1 MQLGHLDLPHALI
14 HSFGV
19 KRLLLLLAVCLVAA
33 PAAAQTT
40 GRAAIDRAIAAVYP
54 SLVRISVVVVESR
67 DGREVNLEASGS
79 GTIVSADGYV
89 VTNHHVAGRARRI
102 ICTLASREEVPA
114 DLVGTD
120 PLSDITVLKLHP
132 ATPRK
137 FPAAKFGDSS
147 TVRRGDEVL
156 AMGSPRALSQSVTLG
171 VASNTE
177 MTMPGRS
184 SLDLDG
190 EDVGSLVRW
199 IGHDAAIYPGNSGGP
214 LVNLAGE
221 IIGVNEIS
229 LGLSGAIPGNLVKQV
244 TDAIIREGRMR
255 RSWPGIEVQPTVGG
269 NVKAG
274 ALVSWVASGS
284 PAAAAGLQAGDVLVK
299 VNNLPTDA
307 QFAEQVPLVNQTLF
321 ALKIGEPATFTLL
334 RGSKEMSVKVTP
346 IERPAALFTPRELRA
361 WGVVAT
367 DLTAFEARGLGR
379 PGTAGVRVVSV
390 RNGGP
395 VEQARP
401 PIGRDDV
408 IVEVEGKPIA
418 TVADLET
425 VGNASIGK
433 KLLVTF
439 ERGRERRITIV
450 EPSGTHVPDAPPA
463 EARKAWVP
471 ISVQVL
477 TPPLAERL
485 GLAGRTGVRVTQVF
499 EPTLALQVGDVIL
512 AVDGQSV
519 RATAATDEEVFA
531 AAIRRS
537 AIGATVSLTVNR
549 GGKELA
555 VPVTL
560 AAAPPLSR
568 EMKRYE
574 DEDFGFRARDLAD
587 ADRRD
592 PRLDPDTTGVLVDSV
607 ANGSW
612 ASLGRLSAGD
622 VILAIDGRDVANV
635 DDLATRLKEIRTSR
649 PSTVVVFVRRGV
661 KSLFLDL
668 QPAWQ

>member
-1 MQLGHLDLPHALI
+1 M
-14 HSFGV
+14 
-19 KRLLLLLAVCLVAA
+19 KYLLLIPLALGLLAA
-33 PAAAQTT
+33 PAGAQTAE
-40 GRAAIDRAIAAVYP
+40 RAAIDRAIAAVYP
-54 SLVRISVVVVESR
+54 SLVRISVVVVESQN
-67 DGREVNLEASGS
+67 GREVNLEASGS

-89 VTNHHVAGRARRI
+89 VTNHHVAGRASRI
-102 ICTLASREEVPA
+102 ICTLADRQEVPA
-114 DLVGTD
+114 VLVGTD
-120 PLSDITVLKLHP
+120 PLTDITVLKLRP
-132 ATPRK
+132 ASPRT

-147 TVRRGDEVL
+147 TVRRGDQVL

-184 SLDLDG
+184 ALDLDG
-190 EDVGSLVRW
+190 EDVGSIVRW

-214 LVNLAGE
+214 LVNLAGQ

-244 TDAIIREGRMR
+244 TDAIIRDGRVR
-255 RSWPGIEVQPTVGG
+255 RSWAGVEVQARVGTPAR
-269 NVKAG
+269 AG

-284 PAAAAGLQAGDVLVK
+284 PAAAAGLRAGDVLLK
-299 VNNLPTDA
+299 VNGVPTDA
-307 QFAEQVPLVNQTLF
+307 QFAEQVPLVNQVLF
-321 ALKIGEPATFTLL
+321 GLKIGEPASFIVTRESSELT
-334 RGSKEMSVKVTP
+334 VKVTP
-346 IERPAALFTPRELRA
+346 IERPAALSTPKELRA
-361 WGVVAT
+361 WGVVASN
-367 DLTAFEARGLGR
+367 LTAFEARAFGR
-379 PGTAGVRVVSV
+379 DGTEGVRIVSL
-390 RNGGP
+390 RAGGP
-395 VEQARP
+395 MEQARP
-401 PIGRDDV
+401 ALGRDDV
-408 IVEVEGKPIA
+408 IVEVEGKKIA
-418 TVADLET
+418 SVADLEALGSSST
-425 VGNASIGK
+425 GR

-439 ERGRERRITIV
+439 DRGRERRITVV
-450 EPSGTHVPDAPPA
+450 EPSGTRVPDLPPA

-471 ISVQVL
+471 ITVQVL

-485 GLAGRTGVRVTQVF
+485 GLTGRTGVRVTQVY
-499 EPTLALQVGDVIL
+499 EAALPLQVGDVIL
-512 AVDGQSV
+512 AIDGEAV
-519 RATAATDEEVFA
+519 RASAATDEEVFA
-531 AAIRRS
+531 AAIRRA

-549 GGKELA
+549 GGKEIA

-560 AAAPPLSR
+560 SAAPPLAR

-592 PRLDPDTTGVLVDSV
+592 PRLDRDTTGVLVDSV

-622 VILAIDGRDVANV
+622 VILAIDGRNVANV
-635 DDLATRLKEIRTSR
+635 DDLAARLKEVRASR
-649 PSTVVVFVRRGV
+649 PSSVVVFVRRGV

>member
-1 MQLGHLDLPHALI
+1 MQPGHLDLPHALI
-14 HSFGV
+14 HSSRV
-19 KRLLLLLAVCLVAA
+19 KRLLLPLAVCLVAA
-33 PAAAQTT
+33 PATAQTT

-255 RSWPGIEVQPTVGG
+255 RSWPGIEVQPTVGV

-299 VNNLPTDA
+299 VNNVPTDA

-321 ALKIGEPATFTLL
+321 ALKIGEAATFTLL

-346 IERPAALFTPRELRA
+346 VERPAALFTPRELRA
-361 WGVVAT
+361 WGVVAS

-379 PGTAGVRVVSV
+379 PATDGVRIVSV

-408 IVEVEGKPIA
+408 IVEVEGKPIS
-418 TVADLET
+418 TVADLEK

-450 EPSGTHVPDAPPA
+450 EPSGTRVPDAPPA

-499 EPTLALQVGDVIL
+499 EPMLALRVGDVIL
-512 AVDGQSV
+512 AVDGQPV
-519 RATAATDEEVFA
+519 RATAASDEEVFA

-537 AIGATVSLTVNR
+537 TIGATVSLTVNR

-622 VILAIDGRDVANV
+622 VILAIDGRNVANV
-635 DDLATRLKEIRTSR
+635 DDLASRLKEIRASR
-649 PSTVVVFVRRGV
+649 PATVVMFVRRGV

-668 QPAWQ
+668 EPAWQ

>member
-1 MQLGHLDLPHALI
+1 MQPGHLDLPHALI
-14 HSFGV
+14 HSSRV
-19 KRLLLLLAVCLVAA
+19 KRLLLPLAVCLVAA

-255 RSWPGIEVQPTVGG
+255 RSWPGIEVQPTVGV

-299 VNNLPTDA
+299 VNNVPTDA

-321 ALKIGEPATFTLL
+321 ALKIGEAATFTLL

-346 IERPAALFTPRELRA
+346 VERPAALFTPRELRA
-361 WGVVAT
+361 WGVVAS

-379 PGTAGVRVVSV
+379 PGTDGVRIVSV

-408 IVEVEGKPIA
+408 IVEVEGKPVS
-418 TVADLET
+418 TVADFEK

-450 EPSGTHVPDAPPA
+450 EPSGTRVPDAPPA

-499 EPTLALQVGDVIL
+499 EPTLALQIGDVIL
-512 AVDGQSV
+512 AVDGQPV
-519 RATAATDEEVFA
+519 RATAASDEEVFA

-537 AIGATVSLTVNR
+537 TIGATVSLTVNR

-622 VILAIDGRDVANV
+622 VILAIDGRNVANV
-635 DDLATRLKEIRTSR
+635 DDLASRLKEIRASR
-649 PSTVVVFVRRGV
+649 PATVVMFVRRGV

-668 QPAWQ
+668 EPTWQ